1 MLVCHLHVFYGGG
14 EQFGHSQR
22 GIIGMSAKECIDAL
36 YQPRGIGFAR
46 QTFLVSKPRRAS
58 MTHAAV
64 FVLPAM
70 SSLTFPLGS
79 QTFPVTCNNTWQ
91 PRSTRA
97 IVGVRVTAQP
107 TPTQ

>member
-46 QTFLVSKPRRAS
+46 QTFLVSKPRRAL
-58 MTHAAV
+58 HDPRRGFRAAGDV
-64 FVLPAM
+64 FVNLSARLADLSGDM
-70 SSLTFPLGS
+70 
-79 QTFPVTCNNTWQ
+79 
-91 PRSTRA
+91 
-97 IVGVRVTAQP
+97 
-107 TPTQ
+107 